1 MIYIKKFKKNILL
14 KVLKGY
20 KKLNNLGKLESAHL
34 LNERLAEVRCIN
46 NGVFYKFIFGATY
59 NLAEI
64 TIRQFLLSKLMG
76 LRLVRAILYSNGLS
90 NKNLI
95 YPLPLSW
102 INIPSEFNI
111 DVDKRKSR
119 FAWIF
124 ITIIFFL
131 IGLIKISQILQ
142 LGIFN
147 IIKSKSK
154 KLGRYVMFIGLSKN
168 NIPNQINHSKDNI
181 ISWYSEWSGRSE
193 NVKSFCHTVRTSQ
206 PIYFNNVSVFSLDS
220 ELPKLSGINELLD
233 FLLWSMAAASLSLFD
248 LIRGRWWHAVILSE
262 ASKAKVVRIK
272 DKKALA
278 EEYLFHNSAPIY
290 RPLWTYEAESKKSRI
305 TFYFYST
312 NCEAFEGKEHLSR
325 RVYYGYKTMTWP
337 NYLVWDSYQAKFIS
351 KVAKFNPKIE
361 VVGPILFSSSVQDVW
376 QFKKPYI
383 AVFDV
388 QPVRPSLYRTY
399 GIEFDFYTPE
409 TVNKFILDI
418 YEILKGRNLNM
429 AHKQKRDISSRL
441 HRSYKSLINQLV
453 MLPNYTEIDP
463 DLAAKSIVE
472 NALAVISL
480 PFTSTAIIA
489 KEGNKPT
496 AYYDPNSALKKDD
509 IAAHGVQILQ
519 GRKELEDWI
528 NALSKGINS

>member
-1 MIYIKKFKKNILL
+1 MYIKRFNKNILL
-14 KVLKGY
+14 KVLRGY

-34 LNERLAEVRCIN
+34 LNEKLAEVRCIE
-46 NGVFYKFIFGATY
+46 NGVFYKFIFGASY
-59 NLAEI
+59 DLAEI

-76 LRLVRAILYSNGLS
+76 LRLVRAVLCSNGLS
-90 NKNLI
+90 IQNLI
-95 YPLPLSW
+95 YPLPSPW

-111 DVDKRKSR
+111 DLDKRKSQ
-119 FAWIF
+119 FIWIF
-124 ITIIFFL
+124 ITIFFFL
-131 IGLIKISQILQ
+131 IGLIKISHILWM
-142 LGIFN
+142 GIFN
-147 IIKSKSK
+147 VVEFKSK
-154 KLGRYVMFIGLSKN
+154 KLGRYVVFIGLSKN
-168 NIPNQINHSKDNI
+168 NIPNQFTHSKDNI

-193 NVKSFCHTVRTSQ
+193 NINSFCHTVRNSQ
-206 PIYFNNVSVFSLDS
+206 LINFNNANIYSLDS
-220 ELPKLSGINELLD
+220 EIPKLSGISELLN
-233 FLLWSMAAASLSLFD
+233 FLLWSLAAASLSLFD
-248 LIRGRWWHAVILSE
+248 LIRGRWWHALILSE
-262 ASKAKVVRIK
+262 ASKAKVFCIK

-290 RPLWTYEAESKKSRI
+290 RPLWTYEAESKKSRV

-312 NCEAFEGKEHLSR
+312 NCEAFVGKERLSR

-337 NYLVWDSYQAKFIS
+337 NYLVWDSYQAEFIS

-361 VVGPILFSSSVQDVW
+361 VVGPILFSSSVQDKW
-376 QFKKPYI
+376 QYKKPYI

-418 YEILKGRNLNM
+418 YEILKGRELNM

-441 HRSYKSLINQLV
+441 HKSYKSLINQLV
-453 MLPNYTEIDP
+453 MLPNYTVIDP
-463 DLAAKSIVE
+463 ELAAKSIVE
-472 NALAVISL
+472 NAQAVISL

-489 KEGNKPT
+489 KEANKPT